1 MIRIAVLTAVAAI
14 AFAAPASAAQVRV
27 SLVGKSA
34 AQIDADLTRAARTVC
49 MRETYGESL
58 ITNAYGRCV
67 RATLKTAQ
75 AKLAEAQS
83 AD

>member
-1 MIRIAVLTAVAAI
+1 MIRIAVLTAAAAI
-14 AFAAPASAAQVRV
+14 AFAAPASAAEVRV

-58 ITNAYGRCV
+58 IANAYGRCV

>member
-1 MIRIAVLTAVAAI
+1 MIRIALLTAAAAI
-14 AFAAPASAAQVRV
+14 TFAAPASAAEIRV

-49 MRETYGESL
+49 MRATFGETL
-58 ITNAYGRCV
+58 VTDAYGRCV